1 MKELA
6 IHGIF
11 LITYPPH
18 TSHIFQV
25 LDLLLFGRLR
35 AIKKQ
40 VLRDLTLGRDFDYV
54 MRIFRAYEQ
63 VTTSVIV
70 RSSWEKAGFGFE
82 RRDGTMY
89 LCFNEAKLRESPEFC
104 ELWGIDYPEGK
115 LSTRRRQQRWGWL
128 NEPFFR
134 VRYRAQLPHS

>member
-6 IHGIF
+6 FHEIL

-25 LDLLLFGRLR
+25 IDLLLFGRLK

-40 VLRDLTLGRDFDYV
+40 FLRDLTLGRDLDHA

-63 VTTSVIV
+63 ATTNLIV
-70 RSSWEKAGFGFE
+70 RSSWEKAVFGFE
-82 RRDGTMY
+82 RRDGTVY
-89 LCFNEAKLRESPEFC
+89 LCFHEAKLRESPEFY
-104 ELWGIDYPEGK
+104 EFWRIDYLEGR
-115 LSTRRRQQRWGWL
+115 LSTRRRQQ
-128 NEPFFR
+128 
-134 VRYRAQLPHS
+134 